1 MVPFS
6 VDVDV
11 GGPSYA
17 DQFGSHSWN
26 AKVVLSVAPTKVF
39 DCMVK
44 LLAILVLKPLWLTF
58 DLGPIHM

>member
-6 VDVDV
+6 LDVDV

-26 AKVVLSVAPTKVF
+26 AKLVLSVAQTKVF
-39 DCMVK
+39 DCMK
-44 LLAILVLKPLWLTF
+44 EIYWHYEVLKPLSLIF
-58 DLGPIHM
+58 DISV